1 MTDFCTN
8 RKKGKKGLE
17 HNIFGK
23 ILCLANQQL
32 QTWIQLL
39 SQKVLQFHTQVYW
52 QCLLNEYEDDSFK
65 RVSWKMPPLVDIF
78 LFQEFREFT
87 QKIQWSYT
95 HREVNV
101 LFSNHSA
108 ATFSPFYAFYSAI
121 PIIFSLSDKSLRISS
136 GNLSAATRECF
147 PWARMNQH

>member
-1 MTDFCTN
+1 MTDFCTT
-8 RKKGKKGLE
+8 RKKGRRSYSTIYL
-17 HNIFGK
+17 GK
-23 ILCLANQQL
+23 SSVL
-32 QTWIQLL
+32 QTNNCKLFQLL
-39 SQKVLQFHTQVYW
+39 SQKALQFHTRVYW

-78 LFQEFREFT
+78 LFQEFWEFT
-87 QKIQWSYT
+87 QKIQWSCT

-136 GNLSAATRECF
+136 GDLSAATTECF
-147 PWARMNQH
+147 PRARMNQH